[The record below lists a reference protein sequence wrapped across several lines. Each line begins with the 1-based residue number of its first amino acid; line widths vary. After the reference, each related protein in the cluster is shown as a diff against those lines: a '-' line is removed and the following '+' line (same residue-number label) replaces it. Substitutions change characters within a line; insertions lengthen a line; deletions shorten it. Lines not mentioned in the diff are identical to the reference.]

1 MWAQAGPEGPLGG
14 NTSSRKKPSL
24 SDCDEEPSQE
34 NHERELE
41 EERVWRVGPQ
51 WFERT
56 CSEEF
61 VRPLLEALELFGKLG
76 TGRIKGR
83 VKVSVI

>member
-1 MWAQAGPEGPLGG
+1 MWAQAGPEGPLGD

-34 NHERELE
+34 NHVRELE

-61 VRPLLEALELFGKLG
+61 VRPLLEALELFGKLERG
-76 TGRIKGR
+76 GLRDGLKFL
-83 VKVSVI
+83 